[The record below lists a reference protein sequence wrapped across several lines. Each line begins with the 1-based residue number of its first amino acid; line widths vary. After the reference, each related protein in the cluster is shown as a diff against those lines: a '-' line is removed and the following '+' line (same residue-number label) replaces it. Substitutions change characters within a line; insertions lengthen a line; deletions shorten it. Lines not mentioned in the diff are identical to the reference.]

1 MTMDIKWFEKSG
13 KEGDVVIS
21 SRIRLA
27 RNLQKIP
34 FPIRMNE
41 QQKRQVRDNI
51 VHAAKQSTN
60 ATLRNLIYID
70 MEQVDKI
77 EAVSMVENHLVSP
90 RLYFKSK
97 RARIIVI
104 KRQQYC
110 HYDK

>member
-51 VHAAKQSTN
+51 VQAAKQSTN

-70 MEQVDKI
+70 MEQ
-77 EAVSMVENHLVSP
+77 EFHPQLVQLAFSALAFGNL
-90 RLYFKSK
+90 RLFAQRS
-97 RARIIVI
+97 A
-104 KRQQYC
+104 QLP
-110 HYDK
+110 

>member
-1 MTMDIKWFEKSG
+1 MRKAE

-51 VHAAKQSTN
+51 VQAAKQSTN

-90 RLYFKSK
+90 DFISNPKGRDYCYQKT
-97 RARIIVI
+97 IVLPL
-104 KRQQYC
+104 
-110 HYDK
+110 

>member
-51 VHAAKQSTN
+51 VQAAKTKYKCYLTQF
-60 ATLRNLIYID
+60 D
-70 MEQVDKI
+70 
-77 EAVSMVENHLVSP
+77 
-90 RLYFKSK
+90 LYRYGTS
-97 RARIIVI
+97 R
-104 KRQQYC
+104 
-110 HYDK
+110 

>member
-41 QQKRQVRDNI
+41 QQKRQVSIYGR
-51 VHAAKQSTN
+51 KPLGQSG
-60 ATLRNLIYID
+60 
-70 MEQVDKI
+70 
-77 EAVSMVENHLVSP
+77 
-90 RLYFKSK
+90 LYFKSK
-97 RARIIVI
+97 RAGIIVI
-104 KRQQYC
+104 KRQ
-110 HYDK
+110 

>member
-51 VHAAKQSTN
+51 VQAAN
-60 ATLRNLIYID
+60 
-70 MEQVDKI
+70 
-77 EAVSMVENHLVSP
+77 
-90 RLYFKSK
+90 
-97 RARIIVI
+97 
-104 KRQQYC
+104 
-110 HYDK
+110 

>member
-41 QQKRQVRDNI
+41 QQKRQI
-51 VHAAKQSTN
+51 
-60 ATLRNLIYID
+60 TLC
-70 MEQVDKI
+70 
-77 EAVSMVENHLVSP
+77 
-90 RLYFKSK
+90 
-97 RARIIVI
+97 
-104 KRQQYC
+104 RQQNKVQMLPYAI
-110 HYDK
+110 

>member
-1 MTMDIKWFEKSG
+1 MDIKWFEKSG

-51 VHAAKQSTN
+51 VQAAKYGCREGEALARKRTDIEYPDK
-60 ATLRNLIYID
+60 AWGYGALDLYETLRTIREL
-70 MEQVDKI
+70 
-77 EAVSMVENHLVSP
+77 
-90 RLYFKSK
+90 
-97 RARIIVI
+97 
-104 KRQQYC
+104 
-110 HYDK
+110 

>member
-51 VHAAKQSTN
+51 VQAAKQSTN

-77 EAVSMVENHLVSP
+77 EAVSMVENQSWSAPTL
-90 RLYFKSK
+90 FQIQKGGD
-97 RARIIVI
+97 
-104 KRQQYC
+104 YC
-110 HYDK
+110 YQKTTVLPL

>member
-70 MEQVDKI
+70 MEQVDKVG
-77 EAVSMVENHLVSP
+77 ADQVV
-90 RLYFKSK
+90 LYHRYSFNFIYLFHIYINQI
-97 RARIIVI
+97 A
-104 KRQQYC
+104 
-110 HYDK
+110 

>member
-51 VHAAKQSTN
+51 VQAAKQSTN

-70 MEQVDKI
+70 MEQ
-77 EAVSMVENHLVSP
+77 EFYAQLVQ
-90 RLYFKSK
+90 LIF
-97 RARIIVI
+97 RALAFGNLRSFAQ
-104 KRQQYC
+104 RTA
-110 HYDK
+110 